1 MKIKFNGHSQTQRE
15 VELSQQELHT
25 LVVAMKMKFLDHIEF
40 GEFDGYNYYDDATIM
55 LMKLCETHNVDVAY
69 KKDRLAFFTEIVKN
83 LSNPYQ

>member
-1 MKIKFNGHSQTQRE
+1 MKITFQGHSPTERQT
-15 VELSQQELHT
+15 ELSQQELHT

-40 GEFDGYNYYDDATIM
+40 GKFDGYNYYDDATIM
-55 LMKLCETHNVDVAY
+55 LMELCETHNVDVAY